1 MPRFSTLFAPIRQSL
16 LERDDPFDPFQPLD
30 EVRRKRPPV
39 SLPLA
44 APVGQ
49 PDLPET
55 RNRADDV
62 GRVEGALGRAGVLG
76 SARRCSVFDTRL
88 ETGVRD
94 FQRQKGLK
102 VDGLLNP
109 GGPTIHALGRALAWP
124 SLKGLS
130 GAAVS
135 TNARLVRHL
144 MTTTADGIVH
154 DLMAKDSSLS
164 ASGRAKTADF
174 LGQLFRRDPAHS
186 ATADYPAEWRLDP
199 STAGP

>member
-1 MPRFSTLFAPIRQSL
+1 M
-16 LERDDPFDPFQPLD
+16 
-30 EVRRKRPPV
+30 
-39 SLPLA
+39 
-44 APVGQ
+44 
-49 PDLPET
+49 
-55 RNRADDV
+55 
-62 GRVEGALGRAGVLG
+62 
-76 SARRCSVFDTRL
+76 
-88 ETGVRD
+88 RD

-144 MTTTADGIVH
+144 MTTTADGIVP
-154 DLMAKDSSLS
+154 DPMAEDFSLG

-186 ATADYPAEWRLDP
+186 AATD
-199 STAGP
+199 

>member
-1 MPRFSTLFAPIRQSL
+1 MFAPIRQSL

-49 PDLPET
+49 PDLPKT

-62 GRVEGALGRAGVLG
+62 GRVEGALGQAGVLG
-76 SARRCSVFDTRL
+76 GARRRPGFDTRL

-102 VDGLLNP
+102 MDGLLNL

-124 SLKGLS
+124 PLKGLS

-135 TNARLVRHL
+135 ANVRLVRHL

-154 DLMAKDSSLS
+154 DLMAKDFSLS

-186 ATADYPAEWRLDP
+186 AAAD
-199 STAGP
+199 

>member
-16 LERDDPFDPFQPLD
+16 LERDDSFDPFQPLD
-30 EVRRKRPPV
+30 EVRRKRQHV

-49 PDLPET
+49 LDLPKT
-55 RNRADDV
+55 RNRVDDV
-62 GRVEGALGRAGVLG
+62 GRVEGALGQAGVFG
-76 SARRCSVFDTRL
+76 GARQHPGFDTRL

-109 GGPTIHALGRALAWP
+109 GSPNIHALGRALAWLP
-124 SLKGLS
+124 LKGLS

-135 TNARLVRHL
+135 TNARLIRHL
-144 MTTTADGIVH
+144 MMTTDGIMP
-154 DLMAKDSSLS
+154 DLMAEDFSLG

-186 ATADYPAEWRLDP
+186 AAAE
-199 STAGP
+199 